1 MNTLQTIWSALTVQN
16 EELFNTISAPLN
28 YLDAYIGMLFFSTIL
43 NINASTQRKILYV
56 LVYGTFGVLINL
68 FVPSSYVVFIN
79 ILLWPVIILF
89 TLKTTILKSILSEVI
104 VLVVTSIL
112 DFFFAYIMLNGFYIT
127 SEMIMTVPLY
137 RLIVILSI
145 YLIIFV
151 LAKIINALKINI
163 DIFDNMNIK
172 TKVLLIVNAILII
185 LVLAMQFFL
194 VRYYSGTMPTYI
206 TIISAIGLIAYF
218 AVSIYSII
226 NSSKLAV
233 TTRDLENAQCTVQ
246 TTKILHDQVRS
257 FKHDFDNIVNII
269 GGYVVSEDMEGLK
282 RYYNQLL
289 EECHKTNNLYA
300 LSPDVINH
308 PAIYHMLATK
318 YYEANQKDVQINLD
332 VFLDLNEIEKRM
344 KIYDFTRILG
354 ILLDNAIEA
363 ATECDKKIINVTFRK
378 NLSNDMILVIIQNT
392 YNNKDVNTEEIYQKG
407 ISSKENHSGLGLWK
421 VRQILMHNNNL
432 NLFTTKNDEF
442 FTQQFEIY
450 KTGKQ

>member
-16 EELFNTISAPLN
+16 EELFNYISIPFS
-28 YLDAYIGMLFFSTIL
+28 YLDAYVGMLFFSTIL
-43 NINASTQRKILYV
+43 NIRTSRKRQIAYV
-56 LVYGTFGVLINL
+56 LIYGTIANIISFL
-68 FVPSSYVVFIN
+68 VPSSYAIFIH
-79 ILLWPVIILF
+79 IFVWPVMIFFI
-89 TLKTTILKSILSEVI
+89 LKTTILKSILSEVI

-363 ATECDKKIINVTFRK
+363 ATECDDKIINVTFRK

>member
-1 MNTLQTIWSALTVQN
+1 MNTLQTIWSALTVPN
-16 EELFNTISAPLN
+16 EELFKIISIPIM
-28 YLDAYIGMLFFSTIL
+28 YLDAYIAMIFFSTIL
-43 NINASTQRKILYV
+43 NINITKRRKIIYV
-56 LVYGTFGVLINL
+56 LIYGTLGNLMYFLVPIPYNVYVNLI
-68 FVPSSYVVFIN
+68 V
-79 ILLWPVIILF
+79 WPVTIFLILR
-89 TLKTTILKSILSEVI
+89 
-104 VLVVTSIL
+104 TSIL
-112 DFFFAYIMLNGFYIT
+112 KALLAEVITMVTTSIFDFIFSKILLAFGIPTDLVLSI
-127 SEMIMTVPLY
+127 PLY
-137 RLIVILSI
+137 RLGVALSI
-145 YLIIFV
+145 YLIMYLLTKLIRTLKLNVEIFDNMSTKTKI
-151 LAKIINALKINI
+151 LLIINAL
-163 DIFDNMNIK
+163 
-172 TKVLLIVNAILII
+172 LIL
-185 LVLAMQFFL
+185 LVLAMQFYLITF
-194 VRYYSGTMPTYI
+194 YSNTLPAF
-206 TIISAIGLIAYF
+206 ISVINTVFLIAYF

-246 TTKILHDQVRS
+246 TTKILHDQVRA

-269 GGYVVSEDMEGLK
+269 GGYVVSEDMDGLK

-318 YYEANQKDVQINLD
+318 YYEANQKKVQINLD

-363 ATECDKKIINVTFRK
+363 ATECDDKIINVTFRK
-378 NLSNDMILVIIQNT
+378 NLSNDMILVILQNT
-392 YNNKDVNTEEIYQKG
+392 YKNKDVNTEEIYQKG

-450 KTGKQ
+450 K

>member
-16 EELFNTISAPLN
+16 EPLVKFIAIPIM
-28 YLDAYIGMLFFSTIL
+28 YLDAYIGMIFFSTIL
-43 NINASTQRKILYV
+43 DIEITKKKKIIYV
-56 LVYGTFGVLINL
+56 LLYGTVCNIVAF
-68 FVPSSYVVFIN
+68 FVPVSFRVYIN
-79 ILLWPVIILF
+79 IISWPIFIF
-89 TLKTTILKSILSEVI
+89 FILKTSILKSLLAVVITMVTTSIFDFIFAKILSV
-104 VLVVTSIL
+104 
-112 DFFFAYIMLNGFYIT
+112 FGIT
-127 SEMIMTVPLY
+127 STLILSVPIY
-137 RLIVILSI
+137 RFGVALSI
-145 YLIIFV
+145 YLIMYLLTRLIRTFK
-151 LAKIINALKINI
+151 LNI
-163 DIFDNMNIK
+163 AVFDNMSTK
-172 TKVLLIVNAILII
+172 TKILLIVNALLILF
-185 LVLAMQFFL
+185 VLAMQLYLITF
-194 VRYYSGTMPTYI
+194 YSTTLPAFI
-206 TIISAIGLIAYF
+206 SVINTIFLIAYF
-218 AVSIYSII
+218 SVSIYSII

-246 TTKILHDQVRS
+246 TTKILHDQVRA

-318 YYEANQKDVQINLD
+318 YYEANQKNVQINLE

-363 ATECDKKIINVTFRK
+363 ATECDDKIINVTFRK
-378 NLSNDMILVIIQNT
+378 NLSNDMILVILQNT
-392 YNNKDVNTEEIYQKG
+392 YKNKDVNTEEIYQKG

-450 KTGKQ
+450 K